1 MTLPPPRATLH
12 RPRAAG
18 WASQPERSSLAWLR
32 LMTWIS
38 LHLGRSGSRVLLRL
52 ITVYFLLFSP
62 GARRASRAYLR
73 RALGRPPR
81 LGDLYRHLFYFAST
95 IHDRV
100 YLLNDRFAL
109 FDIRMQGEEVI
120 REALASGQGVFL
132 MGAHLGSFEAIRALG
147 RIHGTP
153 PMAMVMY
160 EDNARKI
167 NRILTAINPAATS
180 DLVPLGRVDSMLQV
194 RDRLAR
200 GHLVGVLGDRTLGD
214 EPGLSVPFLGEP
226 ASFPTGPF
234 RLAAL
239 MRRPL
244 IFMTGLYLGG
254 NRYEVHFSRLAD
266 FSRAHAEDPQAAV
279 EEALRRYVALIAEL
293 CSSAP
298 YNWFN
303 FFDFWRQPGQGL

>member
-1 MTLPPPRATLH
+1 VTLPPPRATLH

-18 WASQPERSSLAWLR
+18 WTSQPERSSLAWLR

-38 LHLGRSGSRVLLRL
+38 LHLGRSGSRILLRL

-62 GARRASRAYLR
+62 GARRASRSYLR

-81 LGDLYRHLFYFAST
+81 LGDLYRHLFCFAST

-109 FDIRMQGEEVI
+109 FDIRVQGEEVM

-147 RIHGTP
+147 RLHGTP

-167 NRILTAINPAATS
+167 NQILTAINPTATS

-214 EPGLSVPFLGEP
+214 EPGLSVPFLGKP
-226 ASFPTGPF
+226 ANFPTGPF
-234 RLAAL
+234 RLASL
-239 MRRPL
+239 IRRPV
-244 IFMTGLYLGG
+244 IFMTGLYQGG

-266 FSRAHAEDPQAAV
+266 FSQAHPEGPQAAV
-279 EEALRRYVALIAEL
+279 AEALRRYVALIEEQ
-293 CSSAP
+293 CRSAP

-303 FFDFWRQPGQGL
+303 FFDFWRQPGQGS